1 MIRLK
6 NLLKEESGNT
16 IRLKN
21 LLKEALT
28 GLDYVQ
34 SIQSDEPFDTSQPL
48 YHLALE
54 SNLDNIMR
62 EGLKPTMP
70 KAGMHGGKVKGEAFA
85 GVWLSSMDDPG
96 AMVDIHML
104 PRKYEYQGIVLQ
116 IDASKLDPK
125 LFSLGIEIPPGLY
138 TKAQNGEK
146 ISRNEYYQQS
156 DEIVYLGKIPPNAIT
171 PNN

>member
-1 MIRLK
+1 MIKLID
-6 NLLKEESGNT
+6 LIKES
-16 IRLKN
+16 
-21 LLKEALT
+21 LT
-28 GLDYVQ
+28 GLDYIQ

-70 KAGMHGGKVKGEAFA
+70 KAGIHGGKVKGEAFA

-96 AMVDIHML
+96 AIVDIHML

-125 LFSLGIEIPPGLY
+125 LFSLENEVIEMKNDIKELKRSIKELIEMI
-138 TKAQNGEK
+138 KA
-146 ISRNEYYQQS
+146 
-156 DEIVYLGKIPPNAIT
+156 VYDFEDA
-171 PNN
+171 